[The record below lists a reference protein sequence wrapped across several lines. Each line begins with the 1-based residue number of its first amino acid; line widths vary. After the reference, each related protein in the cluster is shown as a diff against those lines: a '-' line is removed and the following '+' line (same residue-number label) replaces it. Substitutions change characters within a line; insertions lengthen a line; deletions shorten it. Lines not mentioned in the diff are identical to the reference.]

1 MKVKVLPQT
10 SLGIWGLGAILLFGL
25 IFLIRATAEIFL
37 PIPSFLIFGIGILG
51 LVLLVIDFL
60 QGGRSLLVLI
70 IGIPIAVFMLFWIV
84 GEIVF
89 PH

>member
-25 IFLIRATAEIFL
+25 IFLIRATTEIFL